1 MSIAQRWPAWLVW
14 DLLSAL
20 LVLVV
25 LLAPFI
31 GLAAV
36 VYLVVQ
42 WRKGDGSN
50 GGGRPR
56 ERGAPA

>member
-20 LVLVV
+20 LVLAV
-25 LLAPFI
+25 LLAPFV
-31 GLAAV
+31 GLAAG

-42 WRKGDGSN
+42 WRKGDGNSDA
-50 GGGRPR
+50 GRPR